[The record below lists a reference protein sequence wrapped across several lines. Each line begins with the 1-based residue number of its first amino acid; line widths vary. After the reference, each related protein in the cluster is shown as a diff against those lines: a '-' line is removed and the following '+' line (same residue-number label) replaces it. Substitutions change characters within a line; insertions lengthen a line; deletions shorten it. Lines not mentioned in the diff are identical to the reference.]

1 MGNTK
6 RTWPS
11 ARFFKFFQNNLPDS
25 HIYFLRGCKRIGH
38 VRLRTGCHKKD
49 LAFLSYF
56 YRRYIYFLLVQ
67 MNVRV
72 IKTLSIVDQT
82 VGGILLEKV
91 DIFKDIAERT
101 GGDIYLGVVGAVR
114 TGKSTFI
121 KRFMESVVLP
131 NIQSE
136 ADRIRAIDE
145 LPQSSA
151 GRTIMTTEPKFVP
164 NTAVQIS
171 VAEGLNVNVRL
182 VDCVGYTVDGA
193 KGYEDENGPRM
204 ISTPWFDEPIPF
216 QEAAEIGTR
225 KVIQEHSTLGVVVT
239 TDGTISD
246 IPRSSYVL
254 AEERIIAELK
264 EVGKPFIVIVNSQ
277 KPNSE
282 PALELRSELQRVY
295 DVPVVTMS
303 VASAGEEEMVSVLR
317 EVLYEFPV
325 HEVNVNLPSWV
336 MVLEENHWLRGR
348 FESSVR
354 DTVQDIRRLRD
365 VDRVVGQFS
374 EYDFIDKA
382 ALADMNMGQ
391 GVAEIDLYAPDELY
405 DRILMEVVGVEIRGK
420 DHLLQ
425 MMQEFTHAKRE
436 YDQFAEALEMVKTTG
451 YGIAPPTLAEMVL
464 DEPELIR
471 QGSRFGVRLRATAPS
486 IHMIRVDVESEFSPI
501 IGTEKQSEELVRYL
515 MQDFEDNPLKI
526 WESDIFGRSLH
537 SIVREGIQGKL
548 AMMPDNARYK
558 LQETL
563 GRIINEGSGGLIAII
578 L

>member
-1 MGNTK
+1 MYESVALTDP
-6 RTWPS
+6 R
-11 ARFFKFFQNNLPDS
+11 
-25 HIYFLRGCKRIGH
+25 
-38 VRLRTGCHKKD
+38 RLRDYEGE
-49 LAFLSYF
+49 
-56 YRRYIYFLLVQ
+56 
-67 MNVRV
+67 
-72 IKTLSIVDQT
+72 
-82 VGGILLEKV
+82 GISLEKV

-121 KRFMESVVLP
+121 KRFVETVVLP
-131 NIQSE
+131 NITHE
-136 ADRIRAIDE
+136 ADRVRAVDE
-145 LPQSSA
+145 LPQSAA

-164 NTAVQIS
+164 NNAVQIK
-171 VAEGLNVNVRL
+171 VTEGLEVNVRL
-182 VDCVGYTVDGA
+182 VDCVGYAVEGA

-204 ISTPWFDEPIPF
+204 ISTPWFEEAIPF

-239 TDGTISD
+239 TDGSIAE
-246 IPRSSYVL
+246 IPRSSYVD
-254 AEERIIAELK
+254 AEERVIQELK
-264 EVGKPFIVIVNSQ
+264 EVGKPFVLIVNSTR
-277 KPNSE
+277 P
-282 PALELRSELQRVY
+282 RSEEALALRGELAAKY
-295 DVPVVTMS
+295 DIPVIALS
-303 VASAGEEEMVSVLR
+303 VATMGEEEVMSVLR

-336 MVLEENHWLRGR
+336 MVLNDRHWLRSS
-348 FESSVR
+348 FENSVR
-354 DTVQDIRRLRD
+354 DTVKDIRRLRD
-365 VDRVVGQFS
+365 VDRVVSNFL
-374 EYDFIDKA
+374 EYEFIAKA
-382 ALADMNMGQ
+382 GLSGMNMGQ

-405 DRILMEVVGVEIRGK
+405 DRILQEVVGTEIRGK

-425 MMQEFTHAKRE
+425 LMQEFAHAKRE
-436 YDQFAEALEMVKTTG
+436 YDRFAEALEMVKTTG
-451 YGIAPPTLAEMVL
+451 YGIAAPSLAEMQL

-471 QGSRFGVRLRATAPS
+471 QGSRFGVRLKATAPS
-486 IHMIRVDVESEFSPI
+486 IHMIRVDVESEFAPI

-515 MQDFEDNPLKI
+515 MQDFEKDPIKI

-537 SIVREGIQGKL
+537 SIVREGIQGKI